1 MIIGLYYLKSRYYDP
16 EICRF
21 INADNLASTGQGILG
36 TNMFA
41 YCLNNPANY
50 IDSEG
55 TSALQATLPMFA
67 QYAPLLSGAALVLGG
82 ASLAV
87 AAVVFAGVAMA

>member
-1 MIIGLYYLKSRYYDP
+1 M
-16 EICRF
+16 
-21 INADNLASTGQGILG
+21 STGQGTLG